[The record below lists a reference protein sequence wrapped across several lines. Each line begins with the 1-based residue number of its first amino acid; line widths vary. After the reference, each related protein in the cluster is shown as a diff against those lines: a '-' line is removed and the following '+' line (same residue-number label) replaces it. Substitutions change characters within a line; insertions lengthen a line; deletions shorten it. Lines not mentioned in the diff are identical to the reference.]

1 MSAVPYSDYLILQL
15 IRRTDA
21 YYTQDS
27 LEGLATVDDFPL
39 LRSVQVPHNKYV
51 CARNNGAR
59 RGTRMGGPAE
69 PLMLPMT
76 SGSIGSDPSPTFS
89 SSSSSSSSTRYSSQP
104 PISLP
109 PTPPVPPAAPLPAG
123 SVLAERRLAPLE
135 YLQNISPRAR
145 DPFDDEALRQFQ
157 FNMSLA

>member
-1 MSAVPYSDYLILQL
+1 MPYSVHLILQL
-15 IRRTDA
+15 IRRPDA

-27 LEGLATVDDFPL
+27 LEGLATVDDFPH
-39 LRSVQVPHNKYV
+39 LRNVQVPPNKYV

-59 RGTRMGGPAE
+59 RGARTGGPAE

-76 SGSIGSDPSPTFS
+76 SGYTGSDPSPPFS
-89 SSSSSSSSTRYSSQP
+89 SSSSSSGSTRYSSQ